1 MALQDSF
8 LQTRIPFEHVL
19 MSLGGVSTY
28 GVRASNVE
36 FLSLKFRNAFVT
48 EEVCLDGS
56 KELCGR
62 GRRRIRTQA
71 RCRIFSASRL
81 VRRLPVNPRIAS
93 SRTFYFYFQLL

>member
-62 GRRRIRTQA
+62 GRMCVCVHGQSRRRIF
-71 RCRIFSASRL
+71 CASRL
-81 VRRLPVNPRIAS
+81 VGGCR
-93 SRTFYFYFQLL
+93 